1 MGTRD
6 DQPREAP
13 EEAHRARA
21 LELIASLR
29 TGASADTVDEARGL
43 LRQLR
48 NLRAFELLCRLAEQL
63 SRIDATDATTRRLY
77 AQGLI
82 ETGAATAAVD
92 VLKQLLARL
101 PSEHAEWTEAWGL
114 LGRAHKQIFFDAG
127 QFTPS
132 VGSRIA
138 LAAAADAYRQPYEAD
153 PRRTWHGVNL
163 LALVS
168 RARREGWLEIAP
180 DLEPGALAAR
190 LESTLL
196 ALPAA
201 SRDEWYLPTLAEVVL
216 DASLATGDL
225 DRIENLLRDFL
236 QAPDVQAFQVAST
249 LRQFV
254 EVWALDRLAP
264 GMPGIALTAQALERA
279 RALVAVLR
287 ARLLQLP
294 GGQVELPAGSLGTPN
309 EQAVTAPSRGQL
321 EAILGQD
328 AAKTFAWWCA
338 GVEAARSVAVV
349 RQRLGQRLGTGFL
362 VSAADFGIGTE
373 QDLLFLTNHH
383 VVNPQG
389 AVPGIRPQDAEM
401 IFEAVDLH
409 QCYGVESLV
418 WTSGVEEHDATLLRL
433 KSLPAGVSPLR
444 LRTEL
449 PPLPAAG
456 DAGAPRVYIIGYPGG
471 RELSVSLQDNEL
483 LDHEGPPSGKP
494 QIPAV
499 CRVHYRAP
507 TEGGNSG
514 SPVFDGAGWNVIAL
528 HHRGGKLGMP
538 RLNGVDGTYA
548 ANEGLA
554 MATLIPAVRAALG
567 SQPETSH

>member
-1 MGTRD
+1 MDASD
-6 DQPREAP
+6 DG
-13 EEAHRARA
+13 EAHRARA

-29 TGASADTVDEARGL
+29 ANASAGSVDEARNL
-43 LRQLR
+43 LRRLR
-48 NLRAFELLCRLAEQL
+48 DLRDFDLLCHLAEQL
-63 SRIDATDATTRRLY
+63 SRIDEADATTRRLY

-82 ETGAATAAVD
+82 ETGSVTAAID
-92 VLKQLLARL
+92 VLKQLLARV
-101 PSEHAEWTEAWGL
+101 PPKHAEWAEAWGL

-127 QFTPS
+127 QS
-132 VGSRIA
+132 MSLGSRIA
-138 LAAAADAYRQPYEAD
+138 LAAAVDAYRRPYESD
-153 PRRTWHGVNL
+153 PRCTWHGVNL

-180 DLEPGALAAR
+180 DLEPAALAAQ
-190 LESTLL
+190 LEATLL
-196 ALPAA
+196 ALPEACKDA
-201 SRDEWYLPTLAEVVL
+201 WYLPTLAEVVL
-216 DASLATGDL
+216 GSSLATGEL
-225 DRIENLLRDFL
+225 DRIETLLRDFL
-236 QAPDVQAFQVAST
+236 QAPGVQAFQVAST

-264 GMPGIALTAQALERA
+264 GMPGVALAGQALERA

-294 GGQVELPAGSLGTPN
+294 GGQLELPAGSLGSPD
-309 EQAVTAPSRGQL
+309 EQAAVAPSHGQL
-321 EAILGQD
+321 EAILGKD
-328 AAKTFAWWCA
+328 AAMTFAWWCA

-349 RQRLGQRLGTGFL
+349 RQHLGQRLGTGFL
-362 VSAADFGIGTE
+362 VSAADFGIGAE
-373 QDLLFLTNHH
+373 LDLLFLTNHH

-389 AVPGIRPQDAEM
+389 AVPGIRPQDAEVV
-401 IFEAVDLH
+401 FEALDLH
-409 QCYGVESLV
+409 QSYRVEALV

-433 KSLPAGVSPLR
+433 KALPPGVGPLR
-444 LRTEL
+444 LGTDL
-449 PPLPAAG
+449 PPLAAG
-456 DAGAPRVYIIGYPGG
+456 ADAKAPRVYIIGYPGG

-514 SPVFDGAGWNVIAL
+514 SPVFDDAGWRVVAL
-528 HHRGGKLGMP
+528 HHRGGKFGMP
-538 RLNGVDGTYA
+538 RLNGLEGTYA

-567 SQPETSH
+567 SEPGTSL

>member
-1 MGTRD
+1 MGTSENRPPAA
-6 DQPREAP
+6 Q

-29 TGASADTVDEARGL
+29 TGASADAVDEARGL

-63 SRIDATDATTRRLY
+63 SRIDEADATTRRLY

-82 ETGAATAAVD
+82 ETGSVTAAVD

-101 PSEHAEWTEAWGL
+101 PPGHAEWAEAWGL

-127 QFTPS
+127 QFAS
-132 VGSRIA
+132 AGSRIA
-138 LAAAADAYRQPYEAD
+138 LAAAVDAYRQPYEAD
-153 PRRTWHGVNL
+153 THRTWHGVNL

-180 DLEPGALAAR
+180 DLEPGVLAAQ
-190 LESTLL
+190 LEAALL

-201 SRDEWYLPTLAEVVL
+201 SRDEWFLPTLAEVVL
-216 DASLATGDL
+216 GASLATGEL
-225 DRIENLLRDFL
+225 DRLEKLLRDFL
-236 QAPDVQAFQVAST
+236 QAPGVQAFQVAST

-264 GMPGIALTAQALERA
+264 GMPGVALTGPALERA

-294 GGQVELPAGSLGTPN
+294 GGQLELPAGSLGAPN
-309 EQAVTAPSRGQL
+309 EQAAAAPSRGQL
-321 EAILGQD
+321 EAILGKD

-362 VSAADFGIGTE
+362 VSAADFGIGAE
-373 QDLLFLTNHH
+373 RDLLFLTNHH

-389 AVPGIRPQDAEM
+389 AVPGIRPQDAEVV
-401 IFEAVDLH
+401 FEAVDQL
-409 QCYGVESLV
+409 QSYGVEALV

-433 KSLPAGVSPLR
+433 KALPPGVAPLR
-444 LRTEL
+444 LGTEL
-449 PPLPAAG
+449 PPLPAA
-456 DAGAPRVYIIGYPGG
+456 AGASAPRVYIIGYPGG

-483 LDHEGPPSGKP
+483 LDHEGPPCGKP

-499 CRVHYRAP
+499 WRVHYRAP

-514 SPVFDGAGWNVIAL
+514 SPVFDDAGWNVIAL
-528 HHRGGKLGMP
+528 HHRGGKFGMP
-538 RLNGVDGTYA
+538 HLNGVEGTYA

-554 MATLIPAVRAALG
+554 MATLIPAVRAAL
-567 SQPETSH
+567 SPESGTSR